1 MKSGSRV
8 AVGTGL
14 LLLGAG
20 LLRGS
25 FRRRLAGLLV
35 GEEATAPDDIVAFA
49 PHPSGEGGWSL
60 DRRGNIFAVGN
71 APEFRE
77 VPQPVPWRE
86 ASFVAI
92 ASTPTGRGVWTLDE
106 KGNIFAFGDAPEFRE
121 IPEPDPWRRGT
132 FASIASTPS
141 GRGVWIVDRRGRIL
155 SFGDA
160 AEFRL
165 PRTDRGRM

>member
-8 AVGTGL
+8 AVGGL
-14 LLLGAG
+14 LLLSSG
-20 LLRGS
+20 LLSGS
-25 FRRRLAGLLV
+25 FRRRLGGLLL
-35 GEEATAPDDIVAFA
+35 GEATAPDDIVAFA
-49 PHPSGEGGWSL
+49 PHPSGDGGWSL
-60 DRRGNIFAVGN
+60 DRRGNIFAVGS

-86 ASFVAI
+86 APFVAI
-92 ASTPTGRGVWTLDE
+92 ASTPTGRGVWTLDK

-121 IPEPDPWRRGT
+121 VPQPEPWREAS
-132 FASIASTPS
+132 FASIACTPT

-160 AEFRL
+160 TEFRFA
-165 PRTDRGRM
+165 RSDRGSV